1 MEPLLIILIPGVFGG
16 LFVSLLIARNRRRTP
31 PTFVPRRLELPS
43 PSLINMS
50 SIKVEGLG
58 GLGMVAAVIAVAIAD
73 PRIRMAILAAM
84 ILGGALALVLIA
96 LRRREAEHSKSG
108 PGGDSLLHIVEGH
121 HPATKDAVP
130 TAAETKL
137 APTLHHVHA

>member
-1 MEPLLIILIPGVFGG
+1 MEPLLIILIPGVVGG
-16 LFVSLLIARNRRRTP
+16 LFVPLLIARNRRGTP

-73 PRIRMAILAAM
+73 PRIRLAMMAAM
-84 ILGGALALVLIA
+84 ILGGALALLLIA
-96 LRRREAEHSKSG
+96 RRRREADRSKSG
-108 PGGDSLLHIVEGH
+108 PGGDADHRHCGL
-121 HPATKDAVP
+121 T
-130 TAAETKL
+130 
-137 APTLHHVHA
+137 

>member
-16 LFVSLLIARNRRRTP
+16 LFVSLLIARNRRGTP

-73 PRIRMAILAAM
+73 PRIRLAILAAM
-84 ILGGALALVLIA
+84 ILGGALAVLLIA
-96 LRRREAEHSKSG
+96 RRRREADRSESG

-121 HPATKDAVP
+121 HPARKDAVP
-130 TAAETKL
+130 TVTETKL

>member
-16 LFVSLLIARNRRRTP
+16 LFVSLLIARNRRGTP

-73 PRIRMAILAAM
+73 PRIRLAILAAM
-84 ILGGALALVLIA
+84 ILGGALAVLLIA
-96 LRRREAEHSKSG
+96 RRRREADRSESG

-121 HPATKDAVP
+121 PPARKDAVP
-130 TAAETKL
+130 TVTETKL

>member
-16 LFVSLLIARNRRRTP
+16 LFVSVLIARNRRGTP
-31 PTFVPRRLELPS
+31 PTFVPRKLELPS

-73 PRIRMAILAAM
+73 PRIRLAMLAAM
-84 ILGGALALVLIA
+84 ILGGVLALLLIG
-96 LRRREAEHSKSG
+96 LRRREADHSESG
-108 PGGDSLLHIVEGH
+108 PGGDSLLHIVETGTTAIGR
-121 HPATKDAVP
+121 PQSPRGTDTKR
-130 TAAETKL
+130 
-137 APTLHHVHA
+137 